1 MTTYS
6 YILLIILCLSLVLFL
21 RYCWRII
28 KSLTNNR
35 IEARKENKRN
45 LFPLVCAGSYI
56 SGYGEEGVS
65 ASIDINHFYTPE
77 GLEINPKVYK
87 QFVVTGNSMSLCGI
101 FDKNLLFVSK
111 EFSTNNLIDFP
122 KILVIKRRDAH
133 SKEIQFKVRRTWT
146 RCAITDDLSIILKQ
160 IIESNKFKNVLSA
173 DECPTKKELID
184 DFFDIRLKRYK
195 ENFPDAENEKSEFH
209 DIIIST
215 TWHTDNEKGVRFSI
229 HPIKDIVGIVEY
241 SFTVPQN
248 LLN

>member
-6 YILLIILCLSLVLFL
+6 YILLIILFLSLVFFL

-28 KSLTNNR
+28 KSLNKNR
-35 IEARKENKRN
+35 IEARKENKRS
-45 LFPLVCAGSYI
+45 LFPLACAGSYI
-56 SGYGEEGVS
+56 SGYGEDGVS

-77 GLEINPKVYK
+77 GVEINPTVYR
-87 QFVVTGNSMSLCGI
+87 QFVVTGHSMSLCGI

-111 EFSTNNLIDFP
+111 KFSTNDLIDFP
-122 KILVIKRRDAH
+122 KILVIRRRDAH
-133 SKEIQFKVRRTWT
+133 PKEIKFKVRRTWKK
-146 RCAITDDLSIILKQ
+146 CAITDDLSIILEQ
-160 IIESNKFKNVLSA
+160 IIESTNFKNVLAA
-173 DECPTKKELID
+173 DECPTKKALIE
-184 DFFDIRLKRYK
+184 DFFDIRLNRYK
-195 ENFPDAENEKSEFH
+195 ENFPDAENENSEFH

-215 TWHTDNEKGVRFSI
+215 TWHTDDEKGVRFSI

>member
-1 MTTYS
+1 MF
-6 YILLIILCLSLVLFL
+6 FL

-28 KSLTNNR
+28 KSLNNNR

-77 GLEINPKVYK
+77 GFEINPKVYR

-111 EFSTNNLIDFP
+111 KNSTNDLIDFP

-133 SKEIQFKVRRTWT
+133 PNEIQYKVRRAWKK
-146 RCAITDDLSIILKQ
+146 CAITDDLSTILNQ
-160 IIESNKFKNVLSA
+160 IIESTNFKNVLSA
-173 DECPTKKELID
+173 DECPTKKTLIK

-195 ENFPDAENEKSEFH
+195 ENFPDAENENSEFH
-209 DIIIST
+209 DIVIST

-229 HPIKDIVGIVEY
+229 HPIKDIVGVVEY